1 MTGARK
7 EGKMEEQNP
16 NQDAN
21 TGANQEPEGAKNQN
35 SEQNTGVNSIPV
47 TFDDFLKNGKHQ
59 AEFDRRVQKAIQ
71 TAQESWKAKNDQEK
85 SEAERLA
92 QMNETEKLQYQLQK
106 QQKDYEEIQKKLN
119 ARDLKDEG
127 IKIATNPETAFDPE
141 FLNLF
146 KFEDM
151 TAEELQEKTKTLKN
165 IQDRIIEK
173 AVNELSKEKPPYNPD
188 PSGNKPSN
196 EDAIN
201 KAMGLK

>member
-1 MTGARK
+1 
-7 EGKMEEQNP
+7 MEEDNQNT
-16 NQDAN
+16 NQNAN
-21 TGANQEPEGAKNQN
+21 TGANNEPAGANNQK
-35 SEQNTGVNSIPV
+35 QNIGTNNNPI
-47 TFDDFLKNGKHQ
+47 TFDDFLKDGKNQ

-85 SEAERLA
+85 TEAERLA
-92 QMNETEKLQYQLQK
+92 QMNETEKLQYQLNQK
-106 QQKDYEEIQKKLN
+106 EKSIEEIQKKLN

-127 IKIATNPETAFDPE
+127 IKIATNPETAFDPD

-146 KFEDM
+146 NFENM
-151 TAEELQEKTKTLKN
+151 TAEELQEKTKTLKA

-173 AVNELSKEKPPYNPD
+173 TINEWSKEKPPYNPD

-196 EDAIN
+196 DDAIN